1 MAKTTVK
8 DLSIKD
14 RKKLLDEAIDF
25 FLALG
30 KEREDM
36 DYLLFKAAALKGVK
50 KSYEYIAKDVMEKEL
65 ETDEDVKTATHI
77 LLWHMDF
84 EELMKQEK
92 ISDSDAFRY
101 YGWVGLG
108 IGIMRWND
116 KLIEDF
122 RKVQEA
128 REEKE
133 EPLGVKIDLSFLK

>member
-77 LLWHMDF
+77 LL
-84 EELMKQEK
+84 
-92 ISDSDAFRY
+92 
-101 YGWVGLG
+101 
-108 IGIMRWND
+108 
-116 KLIEDF
+116 
-122 RKVQEA
+122 
-128 REEKE
+128 
-133 EPLGVKIDLSFLK
+133 